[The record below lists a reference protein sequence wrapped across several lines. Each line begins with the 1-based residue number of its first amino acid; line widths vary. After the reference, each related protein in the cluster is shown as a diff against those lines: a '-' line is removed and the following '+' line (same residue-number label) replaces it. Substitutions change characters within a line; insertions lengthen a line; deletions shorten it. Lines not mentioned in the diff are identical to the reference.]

1 MRVLTVKNIVLR
13 EARPHFGIRSNLGL
27 TRGILVI
34 LDEKGTLSTPMSER
48 VMPRFSRYSHGP
60 TKRKKYF

>member
-13 EARPHFGIRSNLGL
+13 ESRPHFGLRSNLGL

-34 LDEKGTLSTPMSER
+34 LDEKGTLSVLVFER
-48 VMPRFSRYSHGP
+48 VMPRFSRCSHGS
-60 TKRKKYF
+60 TERK